1 MESLECLETKRMRKS
16 GAVWDVPLTTSG
28 ASGMSMET
36 VTSHND
42 LQIPQGTSHVLMR
55 FPITSLTETTSLQ
68 AQKTAMGYG
77 IENFLQPMT
86 GFEFYPLRIL
96 ETVRVIW
103 LRLLGR
109 MLVPDV
115 TKPLINNNFLPEDRA
130 LEDLFEKIKLVINKY
145 SGAER
150 VAAKT
155 NVSLAFKPQLQYG
168 REINVAAIAT
178 LSLHLVFQNTRPPI
192 LTLPR
197 LTSRTRGFICFALL
211 RSLALLVRG
220 MS

>member
-1 MESLECLETKRMRKS
+1 
-16 GAVWDVPLTTSG
+16 
-28 ASGMSMET
+28 MSMET

-109 MLVPDV
+109 MLVPHNQNQCCRDRHSESAPGISEYKASNTDPAPADLQDPRVYLFCSSSQFGITRAWDELNWRCKLSADV
-115 TKPLINNNFLPEDRA
+115 IPCC
-130 LEDLFEKIKLVINKY
+130 
-145 SGAER
+145 
-150 VAAKT
+150 
-155 NVSLAFKPQLQYG
+155 SLSIY
-168 REINVAAIAT
+168 RIII
-178 LSLHLVFQNTRPPI
+178 PI
-192 LTLPR
+192 DCSTV
-197 LTSRTRGFICFALL
+197 
-211 RSLALLVRG
+211 VRDVLYL
-220 MS
+220 